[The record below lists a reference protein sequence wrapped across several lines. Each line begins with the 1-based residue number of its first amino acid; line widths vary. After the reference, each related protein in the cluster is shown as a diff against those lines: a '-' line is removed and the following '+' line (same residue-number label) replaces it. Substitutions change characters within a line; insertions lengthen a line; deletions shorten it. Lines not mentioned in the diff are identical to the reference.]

1 MGRVCAVRVHTLYGT
16 LCTRVYPGSR
26 SPRAHRV
33 NGNEPGIC
41 RALGQSKYNK
51 NTTKKKKKLP
61 TITIPTEFDGNF
73 SDRVTYTRDDRSSTG
88 DPPTRGPPA
97 HTAARYITAILL
109 TAIINT
115 VQWVF
120 CRIIPFFFFF
130 YATPPRT
137 TAGIVRAHPRR
148 VPGPSARTPD
158 RNHYNN
164 ICEHSDNNDMMATK
178 VIDLGEEIP
187 KCPGHELQSFCA
199 VREK

>member
-51 NTTKKKKKLP
+51 NTTKKKKKKKLP

-97 HTAARYITAILL
+97 HTAARYITTILL

-120 CRIIPFFFFF
+120 CRIIPFFFFLRHPSA
-130 YATPPRT
+130 YDGRYCPRT
-137 TAGIVRAHPRR
+137 PSSR
-148 VPGPSARTPD
+148 PGAVGT
-158 RNHYNN
+158 
-164 ICEHSDNNDMMATK
+164 HSRQK
-178 VIDLGEEIP
+178 SL
-187 KCPGHELQSFCA
+187 
-199 VREK
+199 